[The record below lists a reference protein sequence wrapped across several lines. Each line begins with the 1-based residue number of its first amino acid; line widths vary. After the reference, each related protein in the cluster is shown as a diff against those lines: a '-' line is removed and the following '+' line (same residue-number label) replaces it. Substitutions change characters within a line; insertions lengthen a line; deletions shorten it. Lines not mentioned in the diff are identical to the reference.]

1 MFARLTSQV
10 FLPLF
15 VEKNP
20 EISNSDNSNSLRART
35 EGAFHLSELAGR
47 TSQFENE
54 IGFFLQ
60 FFLKNHLF
68 RAYYSGFD

>member
-20 EISNSDNSNSLRART
+20 EILNSDNSNSLRTRT
-35 EGAFHLSELAGR
+35 EGAFHLSELADR
-47 TSQFENE
+47 TIAGPVS
-54 IGFFLQ
+54 
-60 FFLKNHLF
+60 LKMKSAF
-68 RAYYSGFD
+68 SSSFS